1 MPLQLNNPT
10 VHNASS
16 SNGQDEMLSAQI
28 NTLNEQANFHVAEA
42 RAYRHHL
49 STQSSHI
56 DTLKTMATEL
66 KARMDNTD

>member
-1 MPLQLNNPT
+1 
-10 VHNASS
+10 
-16 SNGQDEMLSAQI
+16 MLSAQI

-49 STQSSHI
+49 STQSTHI
-56 DTLKTMATEL
+56 DTLKTMVTEL